1 MTVTASGAI
10 TMSDI
15 MNEFNSGGGQSNIR
29 LGDYISRKPDDFG
42 GTITRD
48 VVVGWD
54 GSRFTF
60 DNAGATSMSTFF
72 MAQGKETI
80 QFRLNSSVNVP
91 FYVATTANTTG
102 SDLASGVTN
111 NGATYSAS
119 GGAYSNGS
127 GSTFVRVDLATA
139 AGGTGELQ
147 LGANFG
153 NNKAIFINTNTQQ
166 TSSGNNVVMRYISL
180 PDTNRLVT
188 LNLPYLDINL
198 NSGWSGGNEATYTQT
213 TPIST
218 NYGTIIKNGTSI
230 VLRRTMD
237 TFPIGGQNGGFAPR
251 LYSGNLYPITYNG
264 TGLGQGFSIGSGGYL
279 ECYPYT
285 GSGNNYISG
294 GPTSAGGRPNTG
306 QGWADYFRIGVQ
318 NWTGGTIS
326 TSGWGYS
333 ATNSGAN
340 LAVTITNNTGQDY
353 AMFDYNNSTMGQR
366 LPFNTFGIDASGNTI
381 FVTTINYGSNS
392 AYDIQNQNA
401 RYNIS
406 WNQNKNDGS
415 NLGTTTFALYDEA
428 STNRSAA
435 VANIGQVINDQGFGG
450 SSLFPGVDIGSG
462 NGTAYYYLDAYPNYP
477 SAGTVRIRRVSSAF
491 IYGRSGGQFLAN
503 TAGNPDVQSFFRG
516 YFTGPSTGRG
526 CSNITGSNSYSTGTT
541 TESEGNSSVPL
552 GKFNVEMSDYYGT
565 RNLGSDGG

>member
-1 MTVTASGAI
+1 
-10 TMSDI
+10 MSDI
-15 MNEFNSGGGQSNIR
+15 MNEFNPSGGQSNIR
-29 LGDYISRKPDDFG
+29 LGDYISRRPDDFG

-54 GSRFTF
+54 GTRFTF
-60 DNAGATSMSTFF
+60 DGIGASTIGTFF
-72 MAQGKETI
+72 MAQGKETL
-80 QFRLNSSVNVP
+80 QFRLNSTVNVP
-91 FYVATTANTTG
+91 FYVATTDNTTG

-119 GGAYSNGS
+119 GGAYSNGA
-127 GSTFVRVDLATA
+127 GSTFVTVDLATA
-139 AGGTGELQ
+139 AGGTAELD
-147 LGANFG
+147 LANF
-153 NNKAIFINTNTQQ
+153 NSNKAIFINTNTQQ
-166 TSSGNNVVMRYISL
+166 TVGGNNVVMRFISL

-188 LNLPYLDINL
+188 MNLPYLDITL
-198 NSGWSGGNEATYTQT
+198 NSGWSGGNEATYNQQT
-213 TPIST
+213 PNSG
-218 NYGTIIKNGTSI
+218 NYGTIIKNGSSV

-237 TFPIGGQNGGFAPR
+237 VFPIGGQTGGFAPYF
-251 LYSGNLYPITYNG
+251 YSPYLYPVTYNG

-353 AMFDYNNSTMGQR
+353 AMLDYNNSTMGQR
-366 LPFNTFGIDASGNTI
+366 IPFNSNGIDVNGNTLFLNNI
-381 FVTTINYGSNS
+381 SYGSNS

-406 WNQNKNDGS
+406 WNQNQNDGS
-415 NLGTTTFALYDEA
+415 NLGTITFPIYDEPN
-428 STNRSAA
+428 TNRAAA
-435 VANIGQVINDQGFGG
+435 VANIAQVINDQGFGG

-477 SAGTVRIRRVSSAF
+477 SAGTVRIRRVSSSTF
-491 IYGRSGGQFLAN
+491 YGITGGQFLAN
-503 TAGNPDVQSFFRG
+503 AAGNPDVQSFFRG

-541 TESEGNSSVPL
+541 TVSEGNGTVPL
-552 GKFNVEMSDYYGT
+552 AKFNVEMSDYYGT

>member
-1 MTVTASGAI
+1 MTVTASGTI

-15 MNEFNSGGGQSNIR
+15 MNEFNPSGGQSNIR
-29 LGDYISRKPDDFG
+29 LGDYIARKPDDFG
-42 GTITRD
+42 GTITMD
-48 VVVGWD
+48 ILVTWD
-54 GSRFTF
+54 GTRFLF
-60 DNAGATSMSTFF
+60 DGVGPSSLTSFF

-91 FYVATTANTTG
+91 FYVATTQNTTG

-111 NGATYSAS
+111 NGAVHSAS
-119 GGAYSNGS
+119 GGAYSNGTF
-127 GSTFVRVDLATA
+127 TFVTVDLATA
-139 AGGTGELQ
+139 AGGTSELI
-147 LGANFG
+147 LGPNFA
-153 NNKAIFINTNTQQ
+153 NNKVIHINTNTQQ
-166 TSSGNNVVMRYISL
+166 TASGNNVGSRFVSL
-180 PDTNRLVT
+180 PDTNRFVT
-188 LNLPYLDINL
+188 RNLPYLDITL

-213 TPIST
+213 TPTST

-237 TFPIGGQNGGFAPR
+237 VFPIGGQNGGFAPR
-251 LYSGNLYPITYNG
+251 LYSGNLYPVTYFG
-264 TGLGQGFSIGSGGYL
+264 TGLGQGFNIGSGGYL

-318 NWTGGTIS
+318 NWTGGTLS

-381 FVTTINYGSNS
+381 FVNTINYGSNS

-406 WNQNKNDGS
+406 WNQNRYDGA

-428 STNRSAA
+428 STNRAAA
-435 VANIGQVINDQGFGG
+435 VANIAEVINDLGFGG
-450 SSLFPGVDIGSG
+450 SSTFPGVDIGSG

-477 SAGTVRIRRVSSAF
+477 STGTVRIRRVSSSTF
-491 IYGRSGGQFLAN
+491 YGAVGGQFLAN
-503 TAGNPDVQSFFRG
+503 AAGNPDVQSFFRG

-526 CSNITGSNSYSTGTT
+526 CSNITGSNSYSTGVTT
-541 TESEGNSSVPL
+541 LNEGNGAVAI